1 MAHLAKGIALGAEL
15 VKNLNFV
22 RRFQPAEIV
31 DWDVTFDNDW
41 SGDPAIFFS
50 VVLTDEASKPE
61 NLRKVTTAFTDLIED
76 KVNPLNNWGV
86 FPYFTF
92 RSVSEQAKSKN

>member
-1 MAHLAKGIALGAEL
+1 MAHLAKGIVQGADL
-15 VKNLNFV
+15 VRNLNFV
-22 RRFQPAEIV
+22 RRFKRAGIV
-31 DWDVTFDNDW
+31 KWDVTFDNDW

-76 KVNPLNNWGV
+76 KVNPLSNWGV
-86 FPYFTF
+86 IPYFTF
-92 RSVSEQAKSKN
+92 RSVSGAS